1 MPWKDDA
8 MRDSFEKISSLE
20 PPQVADSDLIIMAI
34 NRLERAVTKRQALE
48 NDAEFEEHI
57 TRAVEM
63 IGWVATNVWA
73 REEAGPTDADQ
84 HHAATEAD

>member
-1 MPWKDDA
+1 MTWKDEK
-8 MRDSFEKISSLE
+8 MRESFEAITRTE

-34 NRLERAVTKRQALE
+34 NRLNRAVLKMQALE
-48 NDAEFEEHI
+48 YDAEFQDHF

-73 REEAGPTDADQ
+73 REERATTDQ
-84 HHAATEAD
+84 EPGRQP